1 MNKYFSKAHIALLLF
16 SSSAFPQSRS
26 GRGEDW
32 YDDYSGDGG
41 YFFYFL
47 IAFWGFVFAAVLLR
61 LIYEAI
67 LENGKRWVKS
77 FLDGLYFFLK
87 TFLMISVLFGVI
99 LLGTYLFVESGIKI
113 PQYMDYVGR
122 LIVCVFWLGIIKY
135 LFFDDKTKD
144 EIISFF
150 KTPKGIVVCIFIL
163 LLIIAFIFG

>member
-1 MNKYFSKAHIALLLF
+1 MQTLTHKFFLLLTL
-16 SSSAFPQSRS
+16 FPLNTFAQSRS

-47 IAFWGFVFAAVLLR
+47 IAFWGFVYSAVLLR

-87 TFLMISVLFGVI
+87 TLLMISVLFGVI
-99 LLGTYLFVESGIKI
+99 FIGIYLFDMSGIKI
-113 PQYMDYVGR
+113 PKYIDFVGR
-122 LIVCVFWLGIIKY
+122 LIVCLFWLGFIKY
-135 LFFDDKTKD
+135 LFFNDKTKD

-150 KTPKGIVVCIFIL
+150 KTPKGIVVGIFIFL
-163 LLIIAFIFG
+163 LVITLMFG

>member
-1 MNKYFSKAHIALLLF
+1 MKKFSGIFCSIALF
-16 SSSAFPQSRS
+16 SSNIMAQARS

-32 YDDYSGDGG
+32 YDDYSGGGG

-99 LLGTYLFVESGIKI
+99 FIGTYLFVESGIKI

-122 LIVCVFWLGIIKY
+122 LIVCVFWLGFIKY

-150 KTPKGIVVCIFIL
+150 KTPKGIVVGIFIL
-163 LLIIAFIFG
+163 LLMTALIFG

>member
-1 MNKYFSKAHIALLLF
+1 MAQA
-16 SSSAFPQSRS
+16 RS

-61 LIYEAI
+61 HIYEAI

-77 FLDGLYFFLK
+77 FLDGLYFFLR

-99 LLGTYLFVESGIKI
+99 FIATDLFVKSGIQI

-122 LIVCVFWLGIIKY
+122 LIVYVFWLYFIKY

-150 KTPKGIVVCIFIL
+150 KTPKGIVVGIFIL
-163 LLIIAFIFG
+163 LLTTALIFG

>member
-1 MNKYFSKAHIALLLF
+1 MKKFSGIFCSITLF
-16 SSSAFPQSRS
+16 SSNIMAQARS

-61 LIYEAI
+61 HIYEAI

-77 FLDGLYFFLK
+77 FLDGLYFFLR

-99 LLGTYLFVESGIKI
+99 FIATDLFVKSGIQI

-122 LIVCVFWLGIIKY
+122 LIVYVFWLYFIKY

-150 KTPKGIVVCIFIL
+150 KTPKGIVVGIFIL
-163 LLIIAFIFG
+163 LLTTALIFG